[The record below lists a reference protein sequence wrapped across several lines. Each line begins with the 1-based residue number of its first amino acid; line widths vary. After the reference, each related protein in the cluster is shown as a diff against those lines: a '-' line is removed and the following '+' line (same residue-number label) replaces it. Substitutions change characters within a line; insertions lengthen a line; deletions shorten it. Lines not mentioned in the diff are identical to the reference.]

1 MTNEELF
8 LAMRPIIME
17 ACGVP
22 ALIYSNDS
30 GGGKAPSGE
39 YGTLYPRVDERSRG
53 QAVVIQRDAPD
64 NKVETILR
72 RPVIV
77 NLSVN
82 FYRGNAHQYAAM
94 LIECNKHPTIS
105 MMLQRVKLGWVEA
118 GPVNDL
124 TSLQSANW
132 EQRAQINIRIM
143 YTSESRSLVNNI
155 LTVDYTLEDEKG
167 RELSKFEIPKQDGTP

>member
-1 MTNEELF
+1 MKNEELF
-8 LAMRPIIME
+8 LLMRPIIME

-39 YGTLYPRVDERSRG
+39 YATLYPRVDERQRG
-53 QAVVIQRDAPD
+53 QATILRRDAPD
-64 NKVETILR
+64 NKVETIIR

-77 NLSVN
+77 NCSVN
-82 FYRGNAHQYAAM
+82 FYRGNAHEYAAR

-105 MMLQRVKLGWVEA
+105 MMLLRAELGWLDTSQ
-118 GPVNDL
+118 VNDL
-124 TSLQSANW
+124 TAIQSANW

-143 YTSESRSLVNNI
+143 YTSESRSLINNI
-155 LTVDYTLEDEKG
+155 LTVDYTMEDEKG
-167 RELSKFEIPKQDGTP
+167 RELSTFTVSQKGNTP